1 MTHGLNELKRNRSHL
16 RLHSLPLG
24 VYELSLEWG
33 LVSGLSVFLR
43 SLSST
48 SRKSRG
54 VNAHMEEVAQLA
66 PQGRNCSLHPSLL
79 LCF

>member
-16 RLHSLPLG
+16 WLHNLPLG

-33 LVSGLSVFLR
+33 LVSGLSFFLR

-48 SRKSRG
+48 SRKSRD
-54 VNAHMEEVAQLA
+54 VNAHMEEEAQLA
-66 PQGRNCSLHPSLL
+66 PRGRNCSLHPSLL
-79 LCF
+79 PCF

>member
-16 RLHSLPLG
+16 QLHSLPLRE
-24 VYELSLEWG
+24 YKLSTEWG

-48 SRKSRG
+48 SRKSG
-54 VNAHMEEVAQLA
+54 GTNAYIEEAAQM
-66 PQGRNCSLHPSLL
+66 PPHGSNCSLHPSLL